1 METPTPTPTP
11 TLDAIRAAYRVIA
24 TAPAPAHVWAGAIA
38 REALAAA
45 ERGELGESLFAAID
59 AWSYASTAEAPAYRS
74 LAYVIRA
81 AIEAPPTPPTH

>member
-1 METPTPTPTP
+1 MRTPTPN
-11 TLDAIRAAYRVIA
+11 LDASRDAIRAAYRVIA
-24 TAPAPAHVWAGAIA
+24 AIPTPAHVWAGAIA

-45 ERGELGESLFAAID
+45 DRGEMGESLFAAID